1 MMNKKSKRANENSSD
16 DRRKM
21 YRSGENFSTG
31 PDLANLPA
39 ISIYTFLADLGF
51 SGPYLA
57 GALLEPQTVFYQ
69 LLWGLSLSIIAI
81 CGPHTRMVLFFI
93 PFVLSIP
100 WIYFHS
106 NLVRALFGLA
116 SLMLSFRILEIVRDK
131 NFFLQCPIF
140 FRVAFIY
147 KYHDLRICQQHHNFS
162 AIGKKR
168 KLESVLTNLF
178 DIAWCTV
185 AIVLVLL
192 LIKVFKHIVN
202 YNGIVVYWALCT
214 VFSYYA
220 IHLVDFGYRL
230 NAALMDIHV
239 PASMLSP
246 YLSRSVS
253 EFWSRRWNL
262 SVQSMLYDAF
272 YRSIRDAF
280 NASGIPLKPSNAHFV
295 GIAFTFMGS
304 AFLHAYPLLIV
315 HAAWRDIVC
324 MCLFFFFQIPLVFVE
339 KVFNLESWYWFAACI
354 CLTCPLFA
362 HPCWKLLNEVV

>member
-1 MMNKKSKRANENSSD
+1 MSRESQRPTENSPSGH
-16 DRRKM
+16 RKM
-21 YRSGENFSTG
+21 YRSGENISTG

-51 SGPYLA
+51 SGPYLV
-57 GALLEPQTVFYQ
+57 GALLEPETVFFQ
-69 LLWGLSLSIIAI
+69 ILWGLSLSVIAI
-81 CGPHTRMVLFFI
+81 YGPYSKIVLFFV

-131 NFFLQCPIF
+131 NFFLRCPVS

-147 KYHDLRICQQHHNFS
+147 KYHDLRICHQRRNTS
-162 AIGKKR
+162 AMQKKSKSENIR
-168 KLESVLTNLF
+168 SNIFE
-178 DIAWCTV
+178 IAWC
-185 AIVLVLL
+185 AIALLLVLML
-192 LIKVFKHIVN
+192 LKVFKHVVN
-202 YNGIVVYWALCT
+202 YNGIVIYWALCT
-214 VFSYYA
+214 IFIYYA

-230 NAALMDIHV
+230 NAALMDIYV
-239 PASMLSP
+239 PTSMLSP

-272 YRSIRDAF
+272 YRSIKDAF
-280 NASGIPLKPSNAHFV
+280 NTLGVPLKPASVHFI

-315 HAAWRDIVC
+315 HAATSDVVC
-324 MCLFFFFQIPLVFVE
+324 MCLFFFFQIPLVLVE
-339 KVFNLESWYWFAACI
+339 KNFNLENWYWFAASI

-362 HPCWKLLNEVV
+362 HPCWKLLNEVI

>member
-1 MMNKKSKRANENSSD
+1 MKILPMIAEKCIEVAKTS
-16 DRRKM
+16 RR
-21 YRSGENFSTG
+21 GQTWQTCQQFPFTHFWQ
-31 PDLANLPA
+31 
-39 ISIYTFLADLGF
+39 TWV
-51 SGPYLA
+51 LA
-57 GALLEPQTVFYQ
+57 GHIWQALCWSLRPSFTSFY
-69 LLWGLSLSIIAI
+69 GLIAFNN
-81 CGPHTRMVLFFI
+81 CYMWPSYQNG
-93 PFVLSIP
+93 FVLYTICFEHP

-106 NLVRALFGLA
+106 NIVRALFGFA
-116 SLMLSFRILEIVRDK
+116 SLMLTFLILEIVGDK

-280 NASGIPLKPSNAHFV
+280 NAIE
-295 GIAFTFMGS
+295 AF
-304 AFLHAYPLLIV
+304 
-315 HAAWRDIVC
+315 
-324 MCLFFFFQIPLVFVE
+324 
-339 KVFNLESWYWFAACI
+339 
-354 CLTCPLFA
+354 
-362 HPCWKLLNEVV
+362 

>member
-21 YRSGENFSTG
+21 YRSGENISTG

-168 KLESVLTNLF
+168 KLESVQ
-178 DIAWCTV
+178 DQA
-185 AIVLVLL
+185 
-192 LIKVFKHIVN
+192 
-202 YNGIVVYWALCT
+202 
-214 VFSYYA
+214 
-220 IHLVDFGYRL
+220 
-230 NAALMDIHV
+230 
-239 PASMLSP
+239 
-246 YLSRSVS
+246 
-253 EFWSRRWNL
+253 
-262 SVQSMLYDAF
+262 
-272 YRSIRDAF
+272 
-280 NASGIPLKPSNAHFV
+280 
-295 GIAFTFMGS
+295 
-304 AFLHAYPLLIV
+304 
-315 HAAWRDIVC
+315 
-324 MCLFFFFQIPLVFVE
+324 
-339 KVFNLESWYWFAACI
+339 
-354 CLTCPLFA
+354 
-362 HPCWKLLNEVV
+362 